1 MTESQLQRV
10 KLFEF
15 LTDEERAEFMEG
27 AEMVTFGAGEEIIS
41 EGAVPDN
48 LFVLTSGKVEV
59 TKKISG
65 RSSGR
70 LGDHLLATID
80 ANAERTVVGER
91 GLLGTSAASA
101 TVRAVDTVEAIRIPR
116 ETFRR
121 MISEGRPA
129 AFKLSYRIAR
139 VMARR
144 LTRLDDEVAEA
155 IRELERRGETDVE
168 AFRDRLITDWAI

>member
-1 MTESQLQRV
+1 MTENQLQRV

-15 LTDEERAEFMEG
+15 LTDEERTEFMVD
-27 AEMVTFGAGEEIIS
+27 AERATFGVGEEIIS
-41 EGAVPDN
+41 EGGQPSS
-48 LFVLTSGKVEV
+48 LFVLTSGRVEV
-59 TKKISG
+59 TKRIPG
-65 RSSGR
+65 GT

-80 ANAERTVVGER
+80 ADAERTVVGER
-91 GLLGTSAASA
+91 GLLGTRGASA
-101 TVRAVDTVEAIRIPR
+101 TVRAVGRVEAIEIPR

-129 AFKLSYRIAR
+129 AFKLSYRVAR

-144 LTRLDDEVAEA
+144 LTRLDAEVVEA